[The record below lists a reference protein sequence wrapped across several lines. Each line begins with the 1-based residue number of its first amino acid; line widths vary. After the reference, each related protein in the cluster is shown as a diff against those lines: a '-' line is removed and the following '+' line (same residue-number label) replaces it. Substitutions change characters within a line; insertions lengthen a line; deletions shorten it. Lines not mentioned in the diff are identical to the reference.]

1 MSRRP
6 DVAEFPAVEP
16 TGYAVT
22 VWVEGVA
29 SQEEAD
35 AVVARMLAATTAPG
49 SVTVV
54 VVPE

>member
-1 MSRRP
+1 MRADP
-6 DVAEFPAVEP
+6 DEGGGF
-16 TGYAVT
+16 AVT

-35 AVVARMLAATTAPG
+35 AVVEQMLAAITAPG
-49 SVTVV
+49 RGTAV

>member
-1 MSRRP
+1 MRADP
-6 DVAEFPAVEP
+6 DEGGGF
-16 TGYAVT
+16 AVT

-35 AVVARMLAATTAPG
+35 AVVERMLAAGAAPG
-49 SVTVV
+49 SVTTV

>member
-1 MSRRP
+1 MRAEP
-6 DVAEFPAVEP
+6 DEGGGF
-16 TGYAVT
+16 AVT

-35 AVVARMLAATTAPG
+35 AVVERMLAAGTVKGGATA
-49 SVTVV
+49 V